1 MCSSQTYSSH
11 VLIRYVNHVQVSIT
25 YVHHILVFITYMCS
39 SHISV
44 HYIHVFIIFLRSSHV
59 FITSMCSSHTC
70 RERRLQMAIYFCMLH
85 INTNQII
92 FVYIVQTNHM
102 SHYLQLTVGRQHQCL
117 SVFHSDQTKM
127 CRKFA
132 VILSYIFFLW
142 VKSISNSIIGN
153 VLLLQKLLSVT
164 IIHKIMSF
172 PIPLWSRYHLWIFN
186 GHCVQDCVDDVHETD
201 WPSKIQKLH

>member
-1 MCSSQTYSSH
+1 MINKSFHHIKTHVFITSRYPSH
-11 VLIRYVNHVQVSIT
+11 MFIT
-25 YVHHILVFITYMCS
+25 YLWSSLTCVHHIPVLIKYMHLS
-39 SHISV
+39 YSWP
-44 HYIHVFIIFLRSSHV
+44 SHV

-132 VILSYIFFLW
+132 VILSYIFFLC
-142 VKSISNSIIGN
+142 
-153 VLLLQKLLSVT
+153 L
-164 IIHKIMSF
+164 
-172 PIPLWSRYHLWIFN
+172 
-186 GHCVQDCVDDVHETD
+186 
-201 WPSKIQKLH
+201 